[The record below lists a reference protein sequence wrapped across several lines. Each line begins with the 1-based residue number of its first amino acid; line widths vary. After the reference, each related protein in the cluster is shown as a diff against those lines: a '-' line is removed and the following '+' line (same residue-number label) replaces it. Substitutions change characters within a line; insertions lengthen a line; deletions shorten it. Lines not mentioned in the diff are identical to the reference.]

1 MDVGPER
8 IDFINSRLMR
18 VNSSLLDTTLGTMK
32 NQPMVEKVETFGE
45 RFDKLRGG
53 MSYQALSDAIY
64 RKTQLRVSP
73 QAMHKWS
80 KGGGIEQDKLKLL
93 AEFFGVTEAWLM
105 YGESPPPTLDEAV
118 GALPDE
124 SRQEVLDF
132 IRYKYSRAE
141 GLVAS
146 DIAGDYHAMIDRI
159 RKDMDERL
167 RRDGKKPENKTK

>member
-1 MDVGPER
+1 
-8 IDFINSRLMR
+8 MR
-18 VNSSLLDTTLGTMK
+18 VNPSLLDGRFPMVK

-45 RFDKLRGG
+45 RFDRLRGG

-64 RKTQLRVSP
+64 RKTGLRVSA
-73 QAMHKWS
+73 QGMHKWS

-105 YGESPPPTLDEAV
+105 YGESPAPTLDEAV

-132 IRYKYSRAE
+132 IRYKFTRAE
-141 GLVAS
+141 GLLAS
-146 DIAGDYHAMIDRI
+146 DVAGDYHAMIDRI
-159 RKDMDERL
+159 RKDMDDRL
-167 RRDGKKPENKTK
+167 RRDGKKPEEKPK

>member
-1 MDVGPER
+1 MP
-8 IDFINSRLMR
+8 
-18 VNSSLLDTTLGTMK
+18 VNSSLLDAASVTVK
-32 NQPMVEKVETFGE
+32 NQPMVEKVETFAE

-64 RKTQLRVSP
+64 RKTDLRVSA
-73 QAMHKWS
+73 QGMHKWS

-93 AEFFGVTEAWLM
+93 AEFFGVSEAWLM
-105 YGESPPPTLDEAV
+105 YGESPAPTLDEAV
-118 GALPDE
+118 GALPDV

-141 GLVAS
+141 GLIAS

-167 RRDGKKPENKTK
+167 RRDGKKDDEKSK